1 MLFINTPHGRL
12 QIEDPPT
19 SSKKFSHLYGFR
31 GTEPE
36 PEEQAVIRYVV
47 ESIASSTEPI
57 EQVVENLVKDLN
69 NKGIRRSQKRW
80 LYQTVIALVRPV
92 FGGRI
97 ETPNG
102 FVLSKHYSPPIVP
115 WEVMSRA
122 LSKSGRTS
130 E

>member
-47 ESIASSTEPI
+47 ETIAVSTEPI
-57 EQVVENLVKDLN
+57 EQTIQKLVKELN
-69 NKGIRRSQKRW
+69 DKGIRRSQKKW
-80 LYQTVIALVRPV
+80 LYQTVVGLVRPV

-97 ETPNG
+97 ETPDG
-102 FVLSKHYSPPIVP
+102 FLISEHYSPVVE
-115 WEVMSRA
+115 WQQMA
-122 LSKSGRTS
+122 KSLQRVKS
-130 E
+130 LK